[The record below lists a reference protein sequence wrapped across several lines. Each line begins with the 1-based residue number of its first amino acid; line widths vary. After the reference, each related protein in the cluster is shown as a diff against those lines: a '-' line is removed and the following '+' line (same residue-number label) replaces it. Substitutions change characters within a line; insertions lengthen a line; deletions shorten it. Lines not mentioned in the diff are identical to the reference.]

1 MNWIKLYLLLIVVSF
16 SIFSYSQSYND
27 GPILIDVKLREVQGN
42 FAATDEALL
51 GVGFAPDE
59 LVFKIWVKDNLLTYP
74 WTGGSCLQDLNFTP
88 ILGGGNSTD
97 FNTTFAN
104 FSFPNPTVPQYLNF
118 KIDAWE
124 DDIPSDGLNL
134 GPLGGFCNQGQICD
148 WNDNVCC
155 GVTLFGVCIGIETGD
170 DYRCDAEPFYQ
181 GLSYRNG
188 PPCQWFSHGYL
199 NGSGCVNP
207 STQSGAPNTDG
218 YYKPHIETYWRYT
231 KGTSFANAIDL
242 GNLNT
247 GVISH
252 FNSNEC
258 YTDYYPLSSG
268 NDVIYSFHINN
279 PTGVNI
285 SLCGA
290 NGAQFDSYLYLV
302 KDTNVLALSEN
313 DNFCTIQSEISTALC
328 DTGTYYIVVDAT
340 STSELGTFTLLVS
353 EDPTSAFTIS
363 STVSEVSC
371 YSFSDGK
378 INVSL
383 TGGVSPYTYNW
394 YDYNMQ
400 LISNNPISINIT
412 DSLENLSAN
421 SYIIQ
426 VVDDDNCIITD
437 TFNVSQPSP
446 ITMVT
451 SSVPVS
457 CNSLSD
463 GQLSVVVSGG
473 TPNYSYSWNTI
484 PPQNN
489 PNAVFLPS
497 GTYLLTVVDANN
509 CTDTISETIL
519 EPAPVPINISSNST
533 AVCVGGSINLQAS
546 GAISYNWSPS
556 LWLNT
561 SNGSNVIST
570 PNTSID
576 YIVVGT
582 DLLGCSNTDTI
593 SISVIQSLQ
602 MSSSPSSPV
611 VCEGEEINISLS
623 GASSFSWFPPT
634 GLSNSSSSN
643 VIASPLNSTNYMV
656 IGTDNFGCSDTIFVD
671 VNVLSKP
678 SVNVTNNS
686 SICEGETIP
695 LIASGADNYS
705 WFPSSGLNTSIG
717 SVVTSSPINSTS
729 YSVIGTLNNG
739 CSDTISTVVSVIPN
753 PILTSLSSNVD
764 LCKGDT
770 TILLVSGATNYVW
783 SPANSLSNNNMNT
796 TSAFPIT
803 NTNYSVV
810 GMDTLG
816 CSSTIN
822 INVNVY
828 DLPTI
833 DVSSPKP
840 EICIGENILLSA
852 NGGTQYVWTP
862 SSSLS
867 STTGNTVSANPSINT
882 TYMVVGTDV
891 NLCSSWDTINIVVNP
906 LPILNINTNSSTIC
920 QGESISLNVS
930 GADSYVWSPSIGLSS
945 SLGNSVIATPNT
957 STLYTITGTDLN
969 GCSDNISSNIV
980 VNPSPSLSLNPNSSI
995 ICKGDSIQVEVF
1007 GADSYLWS
1015 PPIGLSSVNSNIVVV
1030 NPNSS
1035 ITYNIVGTDANSC
1048 VDSIEFELDI
1058 QAPPTIS
1065 VSPLSPVI
1073 CEGESITLTADGA
1086 INYSWFPSIDLS
1098 SNLGSSVVATAS
1110 NSTSYQI
1117 IGSDNFDCKDTITVE
1132 ISVIPVPTAE
1142 IVSGGGFVC
1151 SGDSAAIVVD
1161 VTGNP
1166 PWNISYSVDG
1176 TVSTI
1181 ISSDSPVI
1189 IYSTQEGTYTIPYVL
1204 DANSCSNIGTGSE
1217 IVDVLNKPQA
1227 NFDFTPKTANMLDP
1241 EISFVNNSIFANT
1254 YLWQFGDNTPNS
1266 TDFEPTHIYQ
1276 EDNTYQVVL
1285 LAQNGPCYDTAFSE
1299 ITINPYYSL
1308 YVPNTFTPN
1317 SDGKN
1322 DYFQPKGVGIDEY
1335 KIYIYNRWGVEV
1347 FYSDNID
1354 LCWDGGEGVSGTYSY
1369 VINVI
1374 DKLGQFH
1381 EKLGYVLIE

>member
-1 MNWIKLYLLLIVVSF
+1 MN
-16 SIFSYSQSYND
+16 
-27 GPILIDVKLREVQGN
+27 
-42 FAATDEALL
+42 
-51 GVGFAPDE
+51 
-59 LVFKIWVKDNLLTYP
+59 
-74 WTGGSCLQDLNFTP
+74 
-88 ILGGGNSTD
+88 
-97 FNTTFAN
+97 
-104 FSFPNPTVPQYLNF
+104 
-118 KIDAWE
+118 
-124 DDIPSDGLNL
+124 
-134 GPLGGFCNQGQICD
+134 
-148 WNDNVCC
+148 
-155 GVTLFGVCIGIETGD
+155 
-170 DYRCDAEPFYQ
+170 
-181 GLSYRNG
+181 
-188 PPCQWFSHGYL
+188 
-199 NGSGCVNP
+199 
-207 STQSGAPNTDG
+207 
-218 YYKPHIETYWRYT
+218 
-231 KGTSFANAIDL
+231 
-242 GNLNT
+242 
-247 GVISH
+247 
-252 FNSNEC
+252 
-258 YTDYYPLSSG
+258 
-268 NDVIYSFHINN
+268 
-279 PTGVNI
+279 
-285 SLCGA
+285 
-290 NGAQFDSYLYLV
+290 
-302 KDTNVLALSEN
+302 
-313 DNFCTIQSEISTALC
+313 QSEISAALC

-340 STSELGTFTLLVS
+340 SSTELGTFTLLVS

-363 STVSEVSC
+363 STISEVSC
-371 YSFSDGK
+371 YSYSDGK

-383 TGGVSPYTYNW
+383 SGGASPYTYNW
-394 YDYNMQ
+394 YDHNVQ
-400 LISNNPISINIT
+400 LISSNPLSFNIT
-412 DSLENLSAN
+412 DSLENLSSN

-426 VVDDDNCIITD
+426 VIDDDNCTITD

-489 PNAVFLPS
+489 PNAVFLSS
-497 GTYLLTVVDANN
+497 GTYLLTVTDANN
-509 CTDTISETIL
+509 CVDTISETVL
-519 EPAPVPINISSNST
+519 EPLPVPVNISSNST
-533 AVCVGGSINLQAS
+533 SVCIGGSINLQAS
-546 GAISYNWSPS
+546 GAVSYNWSPS

-561 SNGSNVIST
+561 SVGSNIIST
-570 PNTSID
+570 PNTTID
-576 YIVVGT
+576 YVVEGT
-582 DLLGCSNTDTI
+582 DLVGCSNTDTI
-593 SISVIQSLQ
+593 TISVIQSLQ
-602 MSSSPSSPV
+602 MTSSPSYPS
-611 VCEGEEINISLS
+611 VCEGEGVNISLS
-623 GASSFSWFPPT
+623 GASTFSWFPT
-634 GLSNSSSSN
+634 IGLSNSSSSN
-643 VIASPLNSTNYMV
+643 VIASPLNSTSYMV
-656 IGTDNFGCSDTIFVD
+656 VGTDNFGCSDTISVD

-678 SVNVTNNS
+678 SVNVTNNT
-686 SICEGETIP
+686 SICEGESVS

-705 WFPSSGLNTSIG
+705 WFPSSGLNTTIG
-717 SVVTSSPINSTS
+717 SVVTSSPISSTS

-739 CSDTISTVVSVIPN
+739 CSDTISTVVSVSPK

-783 SPANSLSNNNMNT
+783 SPTNSLTNNNMST

-803 NTNYSVV
+803 STNYSVV
-810 GMDTLG
+810 GIDSIG

-852 NGGTQYVWTP
+852 TGGIQYVWNP

-867 STTGNTVSANPSINT
+867 STTGSTVSANPSTNT

-891 NLCSSWDTINIVVNP
+891 NLCSSWDTINIACNP

-920 QGESISLNVS
+920 QGESISLNVL
-930 GADSYVWSPSIGLSS
+930 GADSYVWSPSFGLSS

-969 GCSDNISSNIV
+969 GCSDNISSNII
-980 VNPSPSLSLNPNSSI
+980 VNSSPSLSLNPSSSI
-995 ICKGDSIQVEVF
+995 ICKGESIQVEVF

-1015 PPIGLSSVNSNIVVV
+1015 PSIGLSSVNSNIVVV
-1030 NPNSS
+1030 SPNSS
-1035 ITYNIVGTDANSC
+1035 ITYNVVGTDANLC
-1048 VDSIEFELDI
+1048 VDSIEFELEI

-1181 ISSDSPVI
+1181 TSSDSPVI

-1204 DANSCSNIGTGSE
+1204 DANSCSNIGAGSE
-1217 IVDVLNKPQA
+1217 IVDVLNNPQA

-1276 EDNTYQVVL
+1276 EDNTYQVLL

-1299 ITINPYYSL
+1299 LTINPYYSL

-1322 DYFQPKGVGIDEY
+1322 DYFQPKGVGISEY

>member
-1 MNWIKLYLLLIVVSF
+1 MNFKYIFFLLVFLFTIINSK
-16 SIFSYSQSYND
+16 SQSYSD
-27 GPILIDVKLREVQGN
+27 GPISIDVKLREVQGN
-42 FAATDEALL
+42 FAATDESLL
-51 GVGFAPDE
+51 GIGFAPDE
-59 LVFKIWVKDNLLTYP
+59 LVFKIWAQDNLLNYP
-74 WTGGSCLQDLNFTP
+74 WTGGTCLQDFNFTP
-88 ILGGGNSTD
+88 IVGGGNSID

-104 FSFPNPTVPQYLNF
+104 FNFPNNIVPQYLNF

-124 DDIPSDGLNL
+124 DDLPSDNL
-134 GPLGGFCNQGQICD
+134 IGFCNSGTQCSWED
-148 WNDNVCC
+148 KECC
-155 GVTLFGVCIGIETGD
+155 GVYLFGLCVGIETGD
-170 DYRCDAEPFYQ
+170 DYRCNAEPFYQ

-199 NGSGCVNP
+199 NGSGCINP

-218 YYKPHIETYWRYT
+218 YYKPHVETYWRYT

-242 GNLNT
+242 GNLNS

-258 YTDYYPLSSG
+258 YTDYYPESFG
-268 NDVIYSFHINN
+268 NDVIYSFQINN

-302 KDTNVLALSEN
+302 KDTNFLALSEN
-313 DNFCTIQSEISTALC
+313 DNFCLNQSEISAALC

-340 STSELGTFTLLVS
+340 SSTELGTFTLLVS

-363 STVSEVSC
+363 STISEVSC
-371 YSFSDGK
+371 YSYSDGK

-383 TGGVSPYTYNW
+383 SGGASPYTYNW
-394 YDYNMQ
+394 YDHNMQ
-400 LISNNPISINIT
+400 LISSNPLSFNIT
-412 DSLENLSAN
+412 DSLENLSSN

-426 VVDDDNCIITD
+426 VIDDDNCTITD

-489 PNAVFLPS
+489 PNAVFLSS
-497 GTYLLTVVDANN
+497 GTYLLTVTDANN
-509 CTDTISETIL
+509 CVDTISETVL
-519 EPAPVPINISSNST
+519 EPLPVPVNISSNST
-533 AVCVGGSINLQAS
+533 SVCIGGSINLQAS
-546 GAISYNWSPS
+546 GAVSYNWSPS

-561 SNGSNVIST
+561 SVGSNIIST
-570 PNTSID
+570 PNTTID
-576 YIVVGT
+576 YVVEGT
-582 DLLGCSNTDTI
+582 DLVGCSNTDTI
-593 SISVIQSLQ
+593 TISVIQSLQ
-602 MSSSPSSPV
+602 MTSSPSYPS
-611 VCEGEEINISLS
+611 VCEGEGVNISLS
-623 GASSFSWFPPT
+623 GASTFSWFPT
-634 GLSNSSSSN
+634 IGLSNSSSSN
-643 VIASPLNSTNYMV
+643 VIASPLNSTSYMV
-656 IGTDNFGCSDTIFVD
+656 VGTDNFGCSDTISVD

-678 SVNVTNNS
+678 SVNVTNNT
-686 SICEGETIP
+686 SICEGESVS

-705 WFPSSGLNTSIG
+705 WFPSSGLNTTIG
-717 SVVTSSPINSTS
+717 SVVTSSPISSTS

-739 CSDTISTVVSVIPN
+739 CSDTISTVVSVSPK

-783 SPANSLSNNNMNT
+783 SPTNSLTNNNMST

-803 NTNYSVV
+803 STNYSVV
-810 GMDTLG
+810 GIDSIG

-852 NGGTQYVWTP
+852 TGGIQYVWNP

-867 STTGNTVSANPSINT
+867 STTGSTVSANPSTNT

-891 NLCSSWDTINIVVNP
+891 NLCSSWDTINIAVNP

-920 QGESISLNVS
+920 QGESISLNVL
-930 GADSYVWSPSIGLSS
+930 GADSYVWSPSFGLSS

-969 GCSDNISSNIV
+969 GCSDNISSNII
-980 VNPSPSLSLNPNSSI
+980 VNSSPSLSLNPSSSI
-995 ICKGDSIQVEVF
+995 ICKGESIQVEVF

-1015 PPIGLSSVNSNIVVV
+1015 PSIGLSSVNSNIVVV
-1030 NPNSS
+1030 SPNSS
-1035 ITYNIVGTDANSC
+1035 ITYNVVGTDANLC
-1048 VDSIEFELDI
+1048 VDSIEFELEI

-1181 ISSDSPVI
+1181 TSSDSPVI

-1204 DANSCSNIGTGSE
+1204 DANSCSNIGAGSE
-1217 IVDVLNKPQA
+1217 IVDVLNNPQA

-1276 EDNTYQVVL
+1276 EDNTYQVLL

-1299 ITINPYYSL
+1299 LTINPYYSL

-1322 DYFQPKGVGIDEY
+1322 DYFQPKGVGISEY